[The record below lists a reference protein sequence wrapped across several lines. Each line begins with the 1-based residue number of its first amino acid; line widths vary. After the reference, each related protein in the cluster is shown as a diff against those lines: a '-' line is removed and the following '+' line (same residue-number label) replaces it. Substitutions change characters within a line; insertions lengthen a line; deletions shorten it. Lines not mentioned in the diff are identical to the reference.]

1 MERLLSAFRTFSK
14 RVIGKMLEN
23 IKLMTAGFTSI
34 SIRRH
39 ISLLYSKMR
48 NWQWK
53 VCRMWDVGGGVQD
66 QGARIEDRGSRHGDG
81 FGLKK
86 LDDRRKNA
94 AVTGRWPELSPQ
106 LCRLSVRAHTAP
118 RLIEADVCQETTA
131 ALTGGQF
138 RQLLLS
144 KVLFL
149 RCFPDIQPKP
159 SPYRGS
165 ACLLP
170 TCNKFPRSS

>member
-66 QGARIEDRGSRHGDG
+66 QGARIEDQGSRHGDG

-118 RLIEADVCQETTA
+118 RLIEADLCQETTA
-131 ALTGGQF
+131 ALTGDSSGSF
-138 RQLLLS
+138 FHLGCHS
-144 KVLFL
+144 CDVFL
-149 RCFPDIQPKP
+149 TFSRNR
-159 SPYRGS
+159 PYVG
-165 ACLLP
+165 LLP
-170 TCNKFPRSS
+170 TCNKFLRSS